1 MKVMHVVLCCEAYR
15 DGWTYQENIIPKYNA
30 LDGHNVTVVTVQ
42 ENASIQTGKV
52 FLDER
57 ERYVNEDG
65 VCIFRLRKKQQ
76 HNPIARKLRRYYNLK
91 LTLQKVQPKIL
102 FLHGIQFL
110 DIHHVIRYV
119 KRNSVRVII
128 DSHEDY
134 YNSARSWFSRRI
146 VHGILWRWCAKRI
159 EPFAEVIWGTLP
171 IRCDFMVDVYGMPRE
186 KVKLL
191 VMGAEDEKV
200 KVALSS
206 ESRGEKR
213 AELGIDEDSFVI
225 VTAGKLNE
233 GKVCVINLM
242 QAVNQFS
249 DANIRLVF
257 AGSVVP
263 KLQNAFNQQLSEHV
277 IDAGW
282 QNSEELYR
290 LMGIADLIVF
300 PGSHSVL
307 WEQAI
312 ALGKPCVFRR
322 FEGMSHL
329 DLGGN
334 CLFIEDTS
342 TESLIETIKD
352 LYSNQEKLASMKSVA
367 VEKGMQR
374 FSYQRISR
382 ESIAPTL

>member
-1 MKVMHVVLCCEAYR
+1 M
-15 DGWTYQENIIPKYNA
+15 
-30 LDGHNVTVVTVQ
+30 
-42 ENASIQTGKV
+42 
-52 FLDER
+52 
-57 ERYVNEDG
+57 
-65 VCIFRLRKKQQ
+65 
-76 HNPIARKLRRYYNLK
+76 
-91 LTLQKVQPKIL
+91 
-102 FLHGIQFL
+102 

-134 YNSARSWFSRRI
+134 YNSARSWFSRWI

-171 IRCDFMVDVYGMPRE
+171 IRCDFMVDVYGMPQE

-200 KVALSS
+200 KAALSS
-206 ESRGEKR
+206 ESRSEKR

-233 GKVCVINLM
+233 GKACVINLM

-263 KLQNAFNQQLSEHV
+263 KLHKAFNQQLSEHV

-342 TESLIETIKD
+342 TESLVETIKE
-352 LYSNQEKLASMKSVA
+352 LYFNQEKHASMKSVA

-382 ESIAPTL
+382 ESIAPNL

>member
-1 MKVMHVVLCCEAYR
+1 
-15 DGWTYQENIIPKYNA
+15 
-30 LDGHNVTVVTVQ
+30 
-42 ENASIQTGKV
+42 
-52 FLDER
+52 
-57 ERYVNEDG
+57 
-65 VCIFRLRKKQQ
+65 
-76 HNPIARKLRRYYNLK
+76 
-91 LTLQKVQPKIL
+91 
-102 FLHGIQFL
+102 
-110 DIHHVIRYV
+110 
-119 KRNSVRVII
+119 
-128 DSHEDY
+128 
-134 YNSARSWFSRRI
+134 
-146 VHGILWRWCAKRI
+146 
-159 EPFAEVIWGTLP
+159 
-171 IRCDFMVDVYGMPRE
+171 
-186 KVKLL
+186 
-191 VMGAEDEKV
+191 
-200 KVALSS
+200 
-206 ESRGEKR
+206 
-213 AELGIDEDSFVI
+213 
-225 VTAGKLNE
+225 
-233 GKVCVINLM
+233 M

-263 KLQNAFNQQLSEHV
+263 KLHKAFNQQLSEHV

-342 TESLIETIKD
+342 TESLVETIKE
-352 LYSNQEKLASMKSVA
+352 LYFNQEKHASMKSVA

-382 ESIAPTL
+382 ESIAPNL